1 MMATTDMRFTE
12 GLQHARRAV
21 ELAEQIGHRR
31 AAMIA
36 YQGLAFLFHELAEHP
51 AAVEAAM
58 ASLEIARSLGAR
70 RFIAE
75 GLMLKAQSEFV
86 AGDAQAAQTI
96 NEANEIARETP
107 NYLLPMGLALAARIT
122 RDPGERM
129 AALAEGEAILAAG
142 AVSHNFIFFNRHAI
156 DACIAAE
163 DWAGTE
169 RYAAAF
175 ERSLAEEPLPMKDF
189 LVARARAIAVAGR
202 GHKDEAE
209 LRRLL
214 TEANR
219 AGWPAVIPA
228 LEAALSW
235 R

>member
-1 MMATTDMRFTE
+1 
-12 GLQHARRAV
+12 
-21 ELAEQIGHRR
+21 
-31 AAMIA
+31 MIA

-75 GLMLKAQSEFV
+75 SLMLKAQSEFM

-107 NYLLPMGLALAARIT
+107 NYVLPLGLALAAMIT
-122 RDPGERM
+122 RDPRERA
-129 AALAEGEAILAAG
+129 AALAEGEAVLAAG

-163 DWAGTE
+163 DWAGAE
-169 RYAAAF
+169 RYAAAL
-175 ERSLAEEPLPMKDF
+175 ERSLAAEPLPMKDF
-189 LVARARAIAVAGR
+189 FVARSRAIAMAAR
-202 GHKDEAE
+202 GHKDEVE
-209 LRRLL
+209 IRRLL
-214 TEANR
+214 AEADR
-219 AGWPAVIPA
+219 TGWRVVMPA
-228 LEAALSW
+228 LQAALTSE
-235 R
+235 